1 MAGETR
7 IIAGVKDLSHAAAE
21 ALCGRILGQSPVQT
35 VVLDLT
41 NTEDASTAAFARLVL
56 LRKQLLE
63 RGRDLRLRGL
73 RQRAAK
79 VWRINRLGRVLP
91 VQ

>member
-1 MAGETR
+1 MAGVTNIVANVRE
-7 IIAGVKDLSHAAAE
+7 LSHEAAE
-21 ALCGRILGQSPVQT
+21 DLCGEILGQPSVRT

-41 NTEDASTAAFARLVL
+41 RAVDATTAAFARLVL

-63 RGRDLRLRGL
+63 RGRDLRLSGL
-73 RQRAAK
+73 QQRTAK
-79 VWRINRLGRVLP
+79 VWRINRLGSVLP